1 MHCRAPSVPDALSH
15 YHVVDARVAIMLNGD
30 RLAPLASA
38 QWHDDD
44 TTAADAVAARLGLR
58 FTYYRPDTLP
68 IVSDIWPDTGPV
80 AGGTPIT
87 LAGIGLALNLGQGA
101 QHGAQPHG
109 GILCRFG
116 ARPPERAVSTRAT
129 RESSPARANTTGTPV
144 YDAEVVCLSPPLHVE
159 EECAADAAPRNMSV
173 SLSLTLNGGNLDSA
187 EFFDAPRPFEYY
199 LNEMVGFVC
208 EH

>member
-1 MHCRAPSVPDALSH
+1 MVE
-15 YHVVDARVAIMLNGD
+15 ARVAIMLNGD

-38 QWHDDD
+38 QSHDDGM
-44 TTAADAVAARLGLR
+44 TAADAVAARLGLR
-58 FTYYRPDTLP
+58 FTYYRSDALP
-68 IVSDIWPDTGPV
+68 IISDIWPDTGPV

-87 LAGIGLALNLGQGA
+87 LVGIGLALNLGQGA
-101 QHGAQPHG
+101 QPQG

-129 RESSPARANTTGTPV
+129 RESSHAGANTTGAPV
-144 YDAEVVCLSPPLHVE
+144 YDAEVVCLSPPLHVV
-159 EECAADAAPRNMSV
+159 EECAAEAAPLNMSV
-173 SLSLTLNGGNLDSA
+173 SLSLTLNGGNLDST

-208 EH
+208 ER